1 MGTIGNLIADAASIA
16 GKYQKRLTTDIPDSL
31 FGRLVVVDG
40 KAIQSNHPAFILG
53 HLSLYPAKAMKLL
66 GLPLGT
72 TLPSDRLES
81 IFSKETSCVDD
92 ITGDIYPS
100 KQEIVLFFESSYEVA
115 LNAIRNAPDDRLLSE
130 NPTEGPIKK
139 NCPTL
144 GSMLAFYMDGHVM
157 MHLGQL
163 SAWRRFQ
170 GLPPA

>member
-1 MGTIGNLIADAASIA
+1 MGTIGTLIADAASIA

-100 KQEIVLFFESSYEVA
+100 KQEIVLFLESSYEVA
-115 LNAIRNAPDDRLLSE
+115 LNGFE
-130 NPTEGPIKK
+130 
-139 NCPTL
+139 
-144 GSMLAFYMDGHVM
+144 
-157 MHLGQL
+157 MHLTIDC
-163 SAWRRFQ
+163 SARTLPRVRSRRTAQRLARCWRFIWT
-170 GLPPA
+170 ATS